1 MFLSSFLL
9 YKLAGKMGKK
19 GVAGKQTRLG
29 GKPGSEWVRFPA

>member
-19 GVAGKQTRLG
+19 GMG
-29 GKPGSEWVRFPA
+29 GETNETGWKTWE